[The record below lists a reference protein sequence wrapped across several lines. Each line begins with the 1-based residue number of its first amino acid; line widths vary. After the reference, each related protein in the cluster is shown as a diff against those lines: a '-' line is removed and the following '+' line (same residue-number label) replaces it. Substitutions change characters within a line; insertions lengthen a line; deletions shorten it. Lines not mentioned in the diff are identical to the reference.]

1 MANYLSFKDKVT
13 LSMVAADIEELQE
26 NRIQTDDPEWHILKS
41 AAIYGANASGKSN
54 LIKAMAFMKRF
65 VLNSSRE
72 TQYGDYIIKERF
84 KFSTETENKPSSF
97 EISFISGAI
106 RYTYGFDV
114 DNSRVHREWL
124 YSYPDDEET
133 ILFNREQDN
142 IEIVNF
148 EEGKGLEDKTRSNA
162 LFLSVAAQFNG
173 KIAKNIFDWFA
184 IFKFITGLDD
194 EDTLPYTLDQLD
206 DATRKDIIL
215 DLLNWADL
223 QIKEVRKIDFEA
235 MLSDVSSELSKLS
248 SKITDEIPNL
258 SNEMTKEHKK
268 LIEAHKQVK
277 IKHKH
282 ALNMFTYH
290 ALYDADNNEVG
301 TEEMPLLSESEGT
314 RKILSLAGL
323 IVDTLLDGKIL
334 VIDEMDARLHPNI
347 TSYIVK
353 LFNRNKTNA
362 QLIIA
367 THDTNLLNNRLYRRD
382 QVWFTE
388 KDRYGATA
396 LYSLA
401 EFKLTGDESYEKDY
415 RSGRYGAIPFIGG
428 NISSLIK

>member
-1 MANYLSFKDKVT
+1 MSFKDKVT

-26 NRIQTDDPEWHILKS
+26 NRIQTDDPEWHLLRG

-72 TQYGDYIIKERF
+72 TQYGDYIATERF
-84 KFSTETENKPSSF
+84 KFSVETENKPSSF
-97 EISFISGAI
+97 EISFISGVI

-142 IEIVNF
+142 VEIVNF

-173 KIAKNIFDWFA
+173 KTAKNIFDWFA
-184 IFKFITGLDD
+184 NFKLIRGLDD
-194 EDTLPYTLDQLD
+194 EDTLPHTLSQLN
-206 DATRKDIIL
+206 DAKRKDIIL
-215 DLLNWADL
+215 DLLNRADL
-223 QIKEVRKIDFEA
+223 QIKDVRELINFDV
-235 MLSDVSSELSKLS
+235 MLSDIASGIL
-248 SKITDEIPNL
+248 IDNL
-258 SNEMTKEHKK
+258 HMERYKHSIEKKKNTIRTATFHTLYNAENE
-268 LIEAHKQVK
+268 
-277 IKHKH
+277 
-282 ALNMFTYH
+282 
-290 ALYDADNNEVG
+290 EVG
-301 TEEMPLLSESEGT
+301 KKIMPLLSESEGT

-323 IVDTLLDGKIL
+323 IVDALIDGEIL

-347 TSYIVK
+347 TSYLIK
-353 LFNRNKTNA
+353 LFNRNNTNA

-396 LYSLA
+396 LYSLV

-415 RSGRYGAIPFIGG
+415 ISGRYGAIPFIGG